1 MNRLIRLALYGA
13 HEALKTIR
21 CITDAA
27 TVRRYFEGYEDGHRA
42 GVAFTQREMERT
54 K

>member
-1 MNRLIRLALYGA
+1 MSRLIRLGVG
-13 HEALKTIR
+13 EAWKLGR
-21 CITDAA
+21 FLFDAIT
-27 TVRRYFEGYEDGHRA
+27 VSRYYAGYEDGHRA